1 MKKLQIE
8 SVKQAQNKRYT
19 STQQEIEDNIQA
31 NEQQRLRDDKA
42 HGDAVQNKNTS
53 AYRNSRGLNPLQ
65 KAELRREVIHMV
77 QKLSRLSKLIEI
89 QGDVLNNVTNDWLEI
104 LGSDLRAEDVTSAYR
119 QAMRTRTS
127 TFPLQPF
134 ELINAHR
141 QLSNTSS
148 TYVTNGVCSYC
159 RGKETVMIFDPV
171 LKVDVE
177 QKCIGAMHR
186 MEAHV

>member
-1 MKKLQIE
+1 MNKIQIPPPAH
-8 SVKQAQNKRYT
+8 VKFTQAGQAYAEMENLIDENFHERIKQEVRWRKQN
-19 STQQEIEDNIQA
+19 
-31 NEQQRLRDDKA
+31 
-42 HGDAVQNKNTS
+42 
-53 AYRNSRGLNPLQ
+53 LNPLQ
-65 KAELRREVIHMV
+65 KAELRREIIQMV

-89 QGDVLNNVTNDWLEI
+89 QGDVLNNVTNDWLEV
-104 LGSDLRAEDVTSAYR
+104 LGSDLRAEDVTPAYR

-148 TYVTNGVCSYC
+148 TYVTNGVCPYC
-159 RGKETVMIFDPV
+159 RGKGTVMVFDPV

-186 MEAHV
+186 LGG